1 MYERARVGNRNRAGR
16 HGGQNGSQ
24 KHHNERH
31 ETSLTAAR
39 AGPLRRP
46 ENSIHVQT
54 ERPTNGADGATDT
67 ANVEAQQEQQTD
79 ANITRTLVWI
89 GVAGLSAAL
98 AFTVVRSILARKPA
112 DPTSQRIQQL
122 IDEANQLL
130 KTLDDQRH
138 SG

>member
-1 MYERARVGNRNRAGR
+1 MN
-16 HGGQNGSQ
+16 
-24 KHHNERH
+24 NENA
-31 ETSLTAAR
+31 SL
-39 AGPLRRP
+39 PP
-46 ENSIHVQT
+46 D
-54 ERPTNGADGATDT
+54 NGAGK
-67 ANVEAQQEQQTD
+67 D
-79 ANITRTLVWI
+79 ADITRTLIWI

>member
-1 MYERARVGNRNRAGR
+1 MTTQAHQEPEIQATAG
-16 HGGQNGSQ
+16 
-24 KHHNERH
+24 
-31 ETSLTAAR
+31 ET
-39 AGPLRRP
+39 
-46 ENSIHVQT
+46 
-54 ERPTNGADGATDT
+54 
-67 ANVEAQQEQQTD
+67 QEQRD
-79 ANITRTLVWI
+79 GHVTRTLVWI

-98 AFTVVRSILARKPA
+98 AFTVVRAVLSRRPA

>member
-1 MYERARVGNRNRAGR
+1 MTHTPHAQEV
-16 HGGQNGSQ
+16 
-24 KHHNERH
+24 H
-31 ETSLTAAR
+31 ETGAQ
-39 AGPLRRP
+39 PP
-46 ENSIHVQT
+46 EQRDVNL
-54 ERPTNGADGATDT
+54 
-67 ANVEAQQEQQTD
+67 
-79 ANITRTLVWI
+79 TRTLVWI

-98 AFTVVRSILARKPA
+98 AFTVVRAMISRQPA

>member
-1 MYERARVGNRNRAGR
+1 
-16 HGGQNGSQ
+16 
-24 KHHNERH
+24 
-31 ETSLTAAR
+31 LTQVQQDT
-39 AGPLRRP
+39 
-46 ENSIHVQT
+46 EIHA
-54 ERPTNGADGATDT
+54 TNGESQPGRDG
-67 ANVEAQQEQQTD
+67 NV
-79 ANITRTLVWI
+79 TRTLVWI

-98 AFTVVRSILARKPA
+98 AFTVVRALLARQPA

>member
-1 MYERARVGNRNRAGR
+1 MHDERTNNQDLNAAAG
-16 HGGQNGSQ
+16 
-24 KHHNERH
+24 
-31 ETSLTAAR
+31 ET
-39 AGPLRRP
+39 
-46 ENSIHVQT
+46 
-54 ERPTNGADGATDT
+54 TD
-67 ANVEAQQEQQTD
+67 A

-98 AFTVVRSILARKPA
+98 AFTVVRSIVGRKPS

-138 SG
+138 TG

>member
-1 MYERARVGNRNRAGR
+1 MTQAHDTE
-16 HGGQNGSQ
+16 
-24 KHHNERH
+24 
-31 ETSLTAAR
+31 
-39 AGPLRRP
+39 
-46 ENSIHVQT
+46 IHA
-54 ERPTNGADGATDT
+54 TNGEMQQSRDG
-67 ANVEAQQEQQTD
+67 NV
-79 ANITRTLVWI
+79 TRTLVWI

-98 AFTVVRSILARKPA
+98 AFTVVRALLSRQPA